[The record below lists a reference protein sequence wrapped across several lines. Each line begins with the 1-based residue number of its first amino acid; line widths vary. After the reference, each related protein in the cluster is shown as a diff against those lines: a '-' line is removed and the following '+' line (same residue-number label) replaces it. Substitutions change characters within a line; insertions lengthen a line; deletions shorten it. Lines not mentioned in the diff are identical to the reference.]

1 MATTFSYEELD
12 GNRKI
17 RLRIRVT
24 DKNAGYIAVVSID
37 SAKIDGNFKNNQP
50 CYTII
55 KSERFKAKLK
65 YRPIEE
71 GENFKDLADDGI
83 KTDKRTWCSVLFNLS
98 KSNMQTEMT
107 IEDIKRRIES
117 NSLQIGRFVENL
129 IYDDIPN
136 DTDNINLMKLRDALE
151 IAKDNRE
158 TLEYIRYKDGTA
170 DIRNKFKTKEIRLL
184 CDKITGANYGNQQ
197 QFDDLTR
204 RDSIYLRG
212 IYIPYGEKRTSTYIV
227 TTVCE
232 YGMNLGDFNL
242 TRMSA
247 NGGHEIPREILETIE
262 QCGWVQD
269 EIDSHKFKYILDEN
283 QMALF

>member
-24 DKNAGYIAVVSID
+24 DKNVGYMAIVSID
-37 SAKIDGNFKNNQP
+37 SAKIDGNFKGNQP

-71 GENFKDLADDGI
+71 EGNFKDITDEI
-83 KTDKRTWCSVLFNLS
+83 KSDKRTWCSVLFNLS
-98 KSNMQTEMT
+98 KSNIQTEMT

-136 DTDNINLMKLRDALE
+136 DTDNINLIKLRDALE

-158 TLEYIRYKDGTA
+158 TLEYIRYKDGAA

-184 CDKITGANYGNQQ
+184 CDKITGVNYGNQQ

-212 IYIPYGEKRTSTYIV
+212 IYIPYGEKRTPTYIA

-232 YGMNLGDFNL
+232 YGMNLGNFNL
-242 TRMSA
+242 TRMSDS
-247 NGGHEIPREILETIE
+247 GGNEIPREILETIK
-262 QCGWVQD
+262 QCGWEQD
-269 EIDSHKFKYILDEN
+269 DIYPHKFKYILDKK